1 MFPKLGGN
9 KEGEL
14 GDFSCL
20 SLRHRGR
27 IHCLPLSGKKEW
39 QMDFI
44 QEALR
49 PFSWSSKHGGKGCLH
64 CFLMSA
70 PPWGVAPI
78 QEVPWAWADAQPH
91 PDKGQLWS
99 CDGHPV
105 WLGQLLLGGR
115 GALPSLMWFRP
126 HPFLP
131 PCIILCVWREEGGGR
146 LGSDFG
152 PVIKEP

>member
-9 KEGEL
+9 EEGEQ
-14 GDFSCL
+14 GDLSCL

-27 IHCLPLSGKKEW
+27 IHCLPLSAKKEW
-39 QMDFI
+39 QMESVR
-44 QEALR
+44 EALG
-49 PFSWSSKHGGKGCLH
+49 PLSWNPNTGDGGCLY
-64 CFLMSA
+64 CFPMWA

-78 QEVPWAWADAQPH
+78 QEVPWAWADAQTH

-105 WLGQLLLGGR
+105 WLGQLLLVG

-126 HPFLP
+126 HPILP
-131 PCIILCVWREEGGGR
+131 ACIILCMGVGGA
-146 LGSDFG
+146 
-152 PVIKEP
+152 VQM